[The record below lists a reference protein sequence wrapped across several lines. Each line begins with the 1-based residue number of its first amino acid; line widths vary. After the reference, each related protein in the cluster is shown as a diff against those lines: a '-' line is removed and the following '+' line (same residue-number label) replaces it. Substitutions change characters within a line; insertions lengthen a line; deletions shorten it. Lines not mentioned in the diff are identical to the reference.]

1 MSLLSEL
8 PLSESS
14 LMPRQTVAG
23 RYGTDCGWLKK
34 LGMDGMRGAFRRE
47 WNRCLSPAL
56 LNIPVT
62 KKPVIR
68 SPGDPFE
75 RLRAGHCDEPPVKE
89 NRRLMLI
96 REEQA
101 AVRPWGQ
108 YPIGGVDAGL

>member
-1 MSLLSEL
+1 MEQIAVGSRSSAWTECAERFAENGIDVSVL
-8 PLSESS
+8 PY
-14 LMPRQTVAG
+14 M
-23 RYGTDCGWLKK
+23 
-34 LGMDGMRGAFRRE
+34 
-47 WNRCLSPAL
+47 
-56 LNIPVT
+56 NIPVT